1 MNGTPS
7 PRTGASA
14 ARKREKTITVT
25 IANTYR
31 TKGEKSRENIAS
43 MFGASLLFTLSD
55 PAGGSKI
62 HGPLL
67 PVTPLLKHLLFPQQV
82 RKSFQAIEDI
92 DMVK

>member
-1 MNGTPS
+1 
-7 PRTGASA
+7 
-14 ARKREKTITVT
+14 
-25 IANTYR
+25 
-31 TKGEKSRENIAS
+31 

>member
-1 MNGTPS
+1 
-7 PRTGASA
+7 
-14 ARKREKTITVT
+14 
-25 IANTYR
+25 
-31 TKGEKSRENIAS
+31 
-43 MFGASLLFTLSD
+43 LLFTLSD

-92 DMVK
+92 EIEAAKVRLRTAMVAKIRSN